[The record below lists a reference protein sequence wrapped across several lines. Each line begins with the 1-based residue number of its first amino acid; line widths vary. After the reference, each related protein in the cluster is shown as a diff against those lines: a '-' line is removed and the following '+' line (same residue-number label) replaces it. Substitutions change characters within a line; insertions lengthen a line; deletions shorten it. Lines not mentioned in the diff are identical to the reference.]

1 MYYSIDASQLKGEAR
16 EVKLKMKVK
25 TVLFVCVHNAGRS
38 QMAEAFFNHLAK
50 GRAQAYSAGTQPAS
64 AINPTVV
71 EAMRE
76 TGIDISKNKPKLM
89 TLEMAEKAD
98 RVITMGCG
106 GIEEACP
113 GAIIQ
118 AEDWGI
124 KDPHG
129 KSPQVIRKIRD
140 EIRKRVTELLEE
152 IEPPESSG

>member
-1 MYYSIDASQLKGEAR
+1 MKGKAR
-16 EVKLKMKVK
+16 AVKLKRKVK

-38 QMAEAFFNHLAK
+38 QMAEAFFNYFTK
-50 GRAQAYSAGTQPAS
+50 GGAVAYSAGTQPS
-64 AINPTVV
+64 STINPTVV

-76 TGIDISKNKPKLM
+76 TGIGISKNKPKLM

-106 GIEEACP
+106 GIDGACP

-124 KDPHG
+124 EDPHG
-129 KSPQVIRKIRD
+129 KSLEVIRKIRD
-140 EIRKRVTELLEE
+140 EIKRRVSMLLDE
-152 IEPPESSG
+152 IELRESAG